1 MSAAPTVPPAPS
13 PGRSTGRA
21 RLAELAP
28 LLLRGGPADRRSQLL
43 PVLAFAVVTALTLT
57 VAGGVEFFLRL
68 DEAGVDSSYQGLYA
82 ALACVALVVLA
93 VPLLALSGSA
103 VRLSTRRRD
112 TRLSS
117 LRLLGAPR
125 RLLVGLSVLEAGAL
139 ALAGV
144 LLGVLGHL
152 ALAPAV
158 GLVSFVGGPIGAAAV
173 IPSLP
178 VALLTV
184 ATLVGTAVA
193 AAALGLQKVAI
204 TPLGVR
210 TRELPAAAHWTRAV
224 LTLAVVGA
232 ISLAGRSLGA
242 VGSQLVATLVVVGML
257 GAGLAVLNVLGPWL
271 LRLLAGRSV
280 RRDGAGPG
288 AVTRLLAARTV
299 LDDPRAVWR
308 QVSGVAMVSYISV
321 IVGAGLA
328 LTSIAAAGDQ
338 TAADAMLT
346 QDLRTG
352 ILLTIAL
359 AFVTLAASITVHAA
373 AEVFDRRDLYVA
385 LDRLGTPRG
394 QLERTRRQVVLR
406 PLTTVCAVSALA
418 GAVTVL
424 PLTGVALVLD
434 PLTLLAVVG
443 ALGLG
448 LLLVRISVG
457 ATTPL
462 LRQVLDSPEPV
473 V

>member
-1 MSAAPTVPPAPS
+1 MNAAATQLHTPDL
-13 PGRSTGRA
+13 TGRA
-21 RLAELAP
+21 RLRDLAP
-28 LLLRGGPADRRSQLL
+28 LLLRGGPADRRSRLL
-43 PVLAFAVVTALTLT
+43 PVAAFAVVTALTLT
-57 VAGGVEFFLRL
+57 VAGGAEFFLRL
-68 DEAGVDSSYQGLYA
+68 DEVGVDSSYQGVYA

-93 VPLLALSGSA
+93 VPLLALCGSA

-117 LRLLGAPR
+117 MRLLGAPR
-125 RLLVGLSVLEAGAL
+125 RLLVRLSVLEAGGL

-144 LLGVLGHL
+144 LVGVVGHL
-152 ALAPAV
+152 VLAPLV
-158 GLVSFVGGPIGAAAV
+158 GTVRFVGGPIGTAAV
-173 IPSLP
+173 VPSLP
-178 VALLTV
+178 VAFLTIAV
-184 ATLVGTAVA
+184 LVGTAVV

-210 TRELPAAAHWTRAV
+210 TRELPAGAHWVRAV
-224 LTLAVVGA
+224 VALVVIGA

-242 VGSQLVATLVVVGML
+242 AGSLLVAVLVVVGML
-257 GAGLAVLNVLGPWL
+257 GAGLAVLNVHGPWL
-271 LRLLAGRSV
+271 LRLLSRRSV
-280 RRDGAGPG
+280 RRGGSGPG

-308 QVSGVAMVSYISV
+308 QVSGVAMVSYVSV

-328 LTSIAAAGDQ
+328 LANLTAAGDRSP
-338 TAADAMLT
+338 ADVMLT
-346 QDLRTG
+346 DDLRTG
-352 ILLTIAL
+352 ILLTIAI
-359 AFVTLAASITVHAA
+359 AFATLAASITVHAA

-385 LDRLGTPRG
+385 LDRLGTPRA

-406 PLTTVCAVSALA
+406 PLFTVCLVSAVA

-424 PLTGVALVLD
+424 PLTGAALVLD

-448 LLLVRISVG
+448 LLVVRLAVG

-462 LRQVLDSPEPV
+462 LRQVLESPEPV